1 MKCFVT
7 WLNHIMQT
15 HTEANTTSCLLVF
28 VHNRLRSPSRPIYA
42 PCLILPLRCLMSWMP
57 STTSLTMTLS
67 WEWVSKHTTINTSI
81 HKYLC
86 PTNCTGHHFWSI
98 SAGMFGRK
106 CIREK
111 ADHAGSSS
119 QRVCRFELHCVGI
132 LWGAWQEPMFN
143 YNTAWCTQCHPVCTL
158 WASICKKCMFIWSH
172 FQLFGQVLL
181 NSPTV

>member
-86 PTNCTGHHFWSI
+86 PTNCTGHHFWSVPVCLEGNASEKKPTMQEARHSE
-98 SAGMFGRK
+98 SAGLSFIVLVSCGEPDRSPCLITTQPGVHSAILSALCGPPFAK
-106 CIREK
+106 SACLYE
-111 ADHAGSSS
+111 ATFNSL
-119 QRVCRFELHCVGI
+119 VRF
-132 LWGAWQEPMFN
+132 
-143 YNTAWCTQCHPVCTL
+143 Y
-158 WASICKKCMFIWSH
+158 
-172 FQLFGQVLL
+172 
-181 NSPTV
+181 